1 MGCFHE
7 NVVSQPSSQIIL
19 NRKRNENKVTT
30 IVID

>member
-7 NVVSQPSSQIIL
+7 NVVSQSFSQISL